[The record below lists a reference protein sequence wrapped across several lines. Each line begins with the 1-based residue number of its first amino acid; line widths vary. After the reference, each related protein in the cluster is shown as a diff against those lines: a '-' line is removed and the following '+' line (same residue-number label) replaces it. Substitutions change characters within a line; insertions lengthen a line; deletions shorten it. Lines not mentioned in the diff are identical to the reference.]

1 MGAHPLCVGVRREK
15 KRKRNE
21 EKGKCNGVI
30 FTRMG
35 LVLSEQIYNTPGLK
49 SRRGLGQGR

>member
-35 LVLSEQIYNTPGLK
+35 LVLRNRSTVALLVDHQD
-49 SRRGLGQGR
+49 